1 MESSSQLTES
11 KMMQVLEW
19 GYEKAIQG
27 LPGMESAEELAKR
40 YLEKYDTVDEAID
53 TFINW
58 QCAKCATSGFIT
70 GLGGLLT
77 LPVAIPANI
86 SSVIF
91 VQIRMI
97 ATIAK
102 MRGYNLK
109 DDQVKTLVFVALTG
123 QAATDILKQAGI
135 TIGSKVGINLIK
147 KMPMKVIY
155 QINKKVGFRLV
166 TKFGQ
171 KGIINLGKLV
181 PIVGGVIGGTVDTVG
196 TLTVGKTAKKL
207 FILLF
212 STVICKKM
220 TPCVI
225 FLFNIRSF

>member
-123 QAATDILKQAGI
+123 QAATDIFWSLPTPFFPSVSLPAIFPFLLIFSQPLHCVPESAEMFPQYKPGI
-135 TIGSKVGINLIK
+135 CLH
-147 KMPMKVIY
+147 
-155 QINKKVGFRLV
+155 
-166 TKFGQ
+166 
-171 KGIINLGKLV
+171 
-181 PIVGGVIGGTVDTVG
+181 
-196 TLTVGKTAKKL
+196 
-207 FILLF
+207 LLH
-212 STVICKKM
+212 V
-220 TPCVI
+220 
-225 FLFNIRSF
+225 

>member
-40 YLEKYDTVDEAID
+40 YLEKYDTIDEAID

-207 FILLF
+207 FI
-212 STVICKKM
+212 
-220 TPCVI
+220 
-225 FLFNIRSF
+225 

>member
-171 KGIINLGKLV
+171 KGVINLGKMIL
-181 PIVGGVIGGTVDTVG
+181 IVGGVIGGTVDTVG

-207 FILLF
+207 FI
-212 STVICKKM
+212 
-220 TPCVI
+220 
-225 FLFNIRSF
+225 

>member
-181 PIVGGVIGGTVDTVG
+181 PIVGGFIGGTVDTVG

-207 FILLF
+207 FI
-212 STVICKKM
+212 
-220 TPCVI
+220 
-225 FLFNIRSF
+225 

>member
-166 TKFGQ
+166 TKFSQRGV
-171 KGIINLGKLV
+171 INLSKLIPV
-181 PIVGGVIGGTVDTVG
+181 VGGIIGGTVDTVG

-207 FILLF
+207 FI
-212 STVICKKM
+212 
-220 TPCVI
+220 
-225 FLFNIRSF
+225 

>member
-166 TKFGQ
+166 TKFDQ

-207 FILLF
+207 FI
-212 STVICKKM
+212 
-220 TPCVI
+220 
-225 FLFNIRSF
+225 

>member
-19 GYEKAIQG
+19 GYEKVIQA
-27 LPGMESAEELAKR
+27 LPGMELAEELAKR

-207 FILLF
+207 FI
-212 STVICKKM
+212 
-220 TPCVI
+220 
-225 FLFNIRSF
+225 